1 MRIVHEL
8 TRKPWTTAQGT
19 IDNLERGS
27 AFPLPKAKVGLRVLI
42 AVLTVLFS
50 AIAVMYAE
58 RWGLSDWRPLSEP
71 WLLWLNTAI
80 LIASSAGMQ
89 WASVSARRT
98 EIEGVRTGLRVGGV
112 GAFAFLAGQLL
123 AWKLMVDAGYF
134 AAANPS
140 NAFFYMI
147 TGLHGL
153 HLLGGLVAWI
163 RTSAKVWRG
172 VEVERVRLSV
182 ELCAIYWH
190 FLLLVWLVLFGLMLF
205 T

>member
-19 IDNLERGS
+19 IDNFRAGT
-27 AFPLPKAKVGLRVLI
+27 AFALPKATVGLRVLI
-42 AVLTVLFS
+42 AVITVVFS
-50 AIAVMYAE
+50 ILIVMYAE
-58 RWGLSDWRPLSEP
+58 RWGMSDWRPLAEP
-71 WLLWLNTAI
+71 WLLWLNTVI

-89 WASVSARRT
+89 WALVSARRSRV
-98 EIEGVRTGLRVGGV
+98 EGVRAGLRAGGIT
-112 GAFAFLAGQLL
+112 AFAFLAGQLL
-123 AWKLMVDAGYF
+123 AWKMMVDAGYF
-134 AAANPS
+134 AATNPS

-153 HLLGGLVAWI
+153 HLVGGLVAWG

-172 VEVERVRLSV
+172 VDVGRVRLSI
-182 ELCAIYWH
+182 ELCANYWH
-190 FLLLVWLVLFGLMLF
+190 FLLLVWLVMFGLMLG

>member
-19 IDNLERGS
+19 IDNFQAGS
-27 AFPLPKAKVGLRVLI
+27 AFALPTAKVGLRVLI
-42 AVLTVLFS
+42 AVITVVFS
-50 AIAVMYAE
+50 ILIVMYAE
-58 RWGLSDWRPLSEP
+58 RWGMSDWRPLSEP
-71 WLLWLNTAI
+71 WLLWLNTVI

-89 WASVSARRT
+89 WALVSARRSRVD
-98 EIEGVRTGLRVGGV
+98 GVRAGLRAGGIA
-112 GAFAFLAGQLL
+112 AFAFLAGQLL
-123 AWKLMVDAGYF
+123 AWKMMADAGYF
-134 AAANPS
+134 AATNPS

-153 HLLGGLVAWI
+153 HLVGGLVAWG

-172 VEVERVRLSV
+172 VDVGRVRLSI
-182 ELCAIYWH
+182 ELCANYWH
-190 FLLLVWLVLFGLMLF
+190 FLLLVWLVMFGLMLG